1 MIGIIGT
8 IWSGVALKRL
18 KAGADPDSPLRAVA
32 IPASWPEEAGEA
44 MAALAPGKGP
54 AALPRIAEA
63 WIQRLV
69 QRGKREGLLS
79 DANEAVA
86 LAAGLRA
93 LLLSRRGAPG
103 VEIWQDTKGEGR
115 FVLNL
120 PAFLDA
126 GGDFDA
132 HAYRAACGLAIR
144 ALDIWGKGKAE
155 SLNLGFADLAGLLA
169 AFGLAYDSDA
179 ARSVAA
185 AIAALTRGAAEAES
199 GRLAQRFGARHAVP
213 LISAPA
219 PEDTVVPGLAKAAQ
233 AALAA
238 AAAAP
243 GLRHRAYVVLA
254 PADAVELLLGAETAG
269 VAPASALTKP
279 VRAADGSIQQV
290 PTRAAELAGAD
301 AAWLLAYVE
310 RQARQAMEAMVIPFL
325 DALPP
330 ELAAVSADFAAREAA
345 ARAPRQPRARSWR
358 VSIAGS
364 RVGLRALEDE
374 LGNLREVSFSLPRE
388 SAVRRSLVEA
398 LAQAVSLG
406 LSQGVPLS
414 SFVNSYAY
422 APGNGGQV
430 EGDPS
435 IRRATSLLDWAFRRL
450 AQDYLG
456 RDDLPDPVEEALP
469 EPRPTVLPLLP
480 LELPAH
486 PSPRLRRHLTPAA

>member
-1 MIGIIGT
+1 MLGIVGT

-18 KAGADPDSPLRAVA
+18 RAGADPDAALRAVA
-32 IPASWPEEAGEA
+32 VPASWPEEAGEA
-44 MAALAPGKGP
+44 LAALAPGHGP
-54 AALPRIAEA
+54 ATLPRAAEA

-69 QRGKREGLLS
+69 QRGKQAGLLS
-79 DANEAVA
+79 DLDEGVA

-103 VEIWQDTKGEGR
+103 VEIWRDTKGEGR

-132 HAYRAACGLAIR
+132 HAYRAACALAIR
-144 ALDIWGKGKAE
+144 ALDIWGMGKAE

-169 AFGLAYDSDA
+169 ALGLAYDSNA
-179 ARSVAA
+179 ARDVAA

-213 LISAPA
+213 LISASA
-219 PEDTVVPGLAKAAQ
+219 PEDTVVPGLAKAAK

-238 AAAAP
+238 AVASP

-269 VAPASALTKP
+269 VAPAPAITKP
-279 VRAADGSIQQV
+279 LRAADGSIQHV
-290 PTRAAELAGAD
+290 PTRAAQMAGAD

-310 RQARQAMEAMVIPFL
+310 RQARQAMEAAVLPFL

-330 ELAAVSADFAAREAA
+330 ELAAASPYVSAHEAA
-345 ARAPRQPRARSWR
+345 ARAPRQPRTRSWR

-364 RVGLRALEDE
+364 RVGLRVLEDE
-374 LGNLREVSFSLPRE
+374 VGNLKEVSFALPRE
-388 SAVRRSLVEA
+388 SAVRRSLIEA

-422 APGNGGQV
+422 APGHGGLV

-456 RDDLPDPVEEALP
+456 RDDLTDPVEEALA
-469 EPRPTVLPLLP
+469 EPRPIVLPLLP
-480 LELPAH
+480 LDLPAH

>member
-1 MIGIIGT
+1 
-8 IWSGVALKRL
+8 
-18 KAGADPDSPLRAVA
+18 
-32 IPASWPEEAGEA
+32 
-44 MAALAPGKGP
+44 
-54 AALPRIAEA
+54 
-63 WIQRLV
+63 
-69 QRGKREGLLS
+69 
-79 DANEAVA
+79 
-86 LAAGLRA
+86 
-93 LLLSRRGAPG
+93 
-103 VEIWQDTKGEGR
+103 
-115 FVLNL
+115 
-120 PAFLDA
+120 
-126 GGDFDA
+126 
-132 HAYRAACGLAIR
+132 
-144 ALDIWGKGKAE
+144 
-155 SLNLGFADLAGLLA
+155 
-169 AFGLAYDSDA
+169 
-179 ARSVAA
+179 
-185 AIAALTRGAAEAES
+185 
-199 GRLAQRFGARHAVP
+199 
-213 LISAPA
+213 
-219 PEDTVVPGLAKAAQ
+219 
-233 AALAA
+233 
-238 AAAAP
+238 
-243 GLRHRAYVVLA
+243 
-254 PADAVELLLGAETAG
+254 
-269 VAPASALTKP
+269 
-279 VRAADGSIQQV
+279 
-290 PTRAAELAGAD
+290 LAGAD

-310 RQARQAMEAMVIPFL
+310 RQARQAMEAAVIPFL

-456 RDDLPDPVEEALP
+456 RDDLPDPVEEASP

-480 LELPAH
+480 MELPAH

>member
-1 MIGIIGT
+1 MLGIIGT

-18 KAGADPDSPLRAVA
+18 RAGVDPDSPLRCVA
-32 IPASWPEEAGEA
+32 IPVSWPDEAGEA
-44 MAALAPGKGP
+44 VAALAPGQGP
-54 AALPRIAEA
+54 AALPRVAET
-63 WIQRLV
+63 WIQALV
-69 QRGKREGLLS
+69 QRGKREGLLTS
-79 DANEAVA
+79 ADEATA

-103 VEIWQDTKGEGR
+103 LEIWQDTKGEGR

-132 HAYRAACGLAIR
+132 HGYRAACALAVQ
-144 ALDIWGKGKAE
+144 ALDIWGKGASE
-155 SLNLGFADLAGLLA
+155 SLNLGFADIAGLLA

-179 ARSVAA
+179 ARDVAA

-199 GRLAQRFGARHAVP
+199 GRLAQRFGARHAPP
-213 LISAPA
+213 LIRAPA
-219 PEDTVVPGLAKAAQ
+219 PSETVVPGLARAAQ
-233 AALAA
+233 AALEAA
-238 AAAAP
+238 AAVP
-243 GLRHRAYVVLA
+243 GLRHRAFVVLA
-254 PADAVELLLGAETAG
+254 PADAVELLLGAESAG
-269 VAPASALTKP
+269 VAPASAITKP
-279 VRAADGSIQQV
+279 VRPADGTIQQV
-290 PTRAAELAGAD
+290 PTRAAEFAGTD
-301 AAWLLAYVE
+301 ANWLLAYAE
-310 RQARQAMEAMVIPFL
+310 RQARQAMEAAVIPFL

-330 ELAAVSADFAAREAA
+330 ELAAVSESFALREAFA
-345 ARAPRQPRARSWR
+345 IPQREPRERSWR
-358 VSIAGS
+358 VTIAGS

-388 SAVRRSLVEA
+388 SAVRRSLIEA

-406 LSQGVPLS
+406 LSQGVPLT

-422 APGNGGQV
+422 TPGNGGMV

-450 AQDYLG
+450 ALDYLD
-456 RDDLPDPVEEALP
+456 RDDLPDPIEEAAP

-486 PSPRLRRHLTPAA
+486 PSPRLRRQLTPAA